1 VDDESTALT
10 IITKAPLSLE
20 RVVPRYGE
28 DLALAGL
35 AADHASRTDA
45 FAEYHAE
52 QTDNTRAA
60 QRDALKCFST
70 YLAQA
75 GIKREASDLY
85 QDAEAWRGM
94 SAGLL
99 KGFRKWLLEQGF
111 AIGTLNHRLSII
123 RQYCR
128 LAHAAGVIADE
139 VLEPALAVKGYGGK
153 TGRNLDNDRTRRSV
167 PTRKS
172 TKKAT
177 PTPVSKAIALRLK
190 TETTKPKRPRRRA
203 HDLLLEARDALLMGL
218 FIEHAFRVS
227 EVAGLN
233 VEDFDLEQGIVTVYR
248 EKTDEMQTH
257 RLKKHTLLA
266 ASRYLAEAGATSG
279 PLFVGYQG
287 HRITRYGLYDRV
299 RVLGQQVG
307 LPKLSPHDLRHY
319 WTYDALGNATPVD
332 RVQSGGNW
340 KSPTMVLK
348 YARHSGIANGGVII
362 TE

>member
-1 VDDESTALT
+1 MTEETVLT
-10 IITKAPLSLE
+10 IYDAE
-20 RVVPRYGE
+20 VVEYRELGRYDD
-28 DLALAGL
+28 DLARAGQI
-35 AADHASRTDA
+35 ADQASRTDA

-52 QTDNTRAA
+52 QTDNTRTA
-60 QRDALKCFST
+60 QLDALKCFSA
-70 YLAQA
+70 YLAAAHIQRQA
-75 GIKREASDLY
+75 EDLY
-85 QDAEAWRGM
+85 QDAEAWRGI

-99 KGFRKWLLEQGF
+99 KGFRTWLLEQGY

-128 LAHAAGVIADE
+128 LANAAGAVSDE
-139 VLEPALAVKGYGGK
+139 TLELILAVKGYGGK
-153 TGRNLDNDRTRRSV
+153 TGRNLDNDRARRSV

-172 TKKAT
+172 TRKAT
-177 PTPVSKAIALRLK
+177 PTPVSKAQALRLK
-190 TETTKPKRPRRRA
+190 TETTRSKLPRRRT
-203 HDLLLEARDALLMGL
+203 HDLSLPARDALLMGL

-227 EVAGLN
+227 EVAGLD
-233 VEDFDLEQGIVTVYR
+233 VEDFDLEQGLATIYR
-248 EKTDEMQTH
+248 EKTDETQTH

-266 ASRYLAEAGATSG
+266 ASRYLAETGATTG
-279 PLFVGYQG
+279 PLFLGYQG
-287 HRITRYGLYDRV
+287 RRITRYGLYDRV

-307 LPKLSPHDLRHY
+307 LPTLSPHDLRHY

-348 YARHSGIANGGVII
+348 YARRTGIANEGVII